1 MAHAAPQNRGH
12 MRQLVESWVEA
23 ERTGYRNT
31 LADAIKILS
40 QECGITLT
48 HSRVAEW
55 RNGKYT
61 PSPKVLSHMLYRVY
75 PWALRRAGLRA
86 SEAQLD
92 TIEELLWEVNVAD
105 GQRNIELL

>member
-1 MAHAAPQNRGH
+1 
-12 MRQLVESWVEA
+12 MRQLVDSWVEA
-23 ERTGYRNT
+23 ERTGYGNT
-31 LADAIKILS
+31 LADAIKLLS
-40 QECGITLT
+40 KECGITLT

-75 PWALRRAGLRA
+75 PWALRRAGLHA

-92 TIEELLWEVNVAD
+92 MIEDLLWKVTVTDSERKIA
-105 GQRNIELL
+105 LL

>member
-1 MAHAAPQNRGH
+1 
-12 MRQLVESWVEA
+12 MRQLVDSWVEA
-23 ERTGYRNT
+23 ERTGYGNT
-31 LADAIKILS
+31 LADAIKVLS

-75 PWALRRAGLRA
+75 PWALRRAGLHA

-92 TIEELLWEVNVAD
+92 TIEDLLWKVDVTGGE
-105 GQRNIELL
+105 RNIELL

>member
-1 MAHAAPQNRGH
+1 

-31 LADAIKILS
+31 LAEAIKILS
-40 QECGITLT
+40 PECGITAT

-55 RNGKYT
+55 RKGKYT
-61 PSPKVLSHMLYRVY
+61 PSPRVLSHMLYRVY
-75 PWALRRAGLRA
+75 PWALLKAGLRA

-92 TIEELLWEVNVAD
+92 TIDKLLWKVNTA
-105 GQRNIELL
+105 GGERNIELL